1 MTVLRSGISNI
12 EPAEISRVQN
22 HFVLQ
27 SFRRGHRQQHLM
39 HCLAFKLTHIRNCDG
54 TGTAGSIRLP
64 VRIGHHQGAPGSPRP
79 WLALRTPSCPQVSTR
94 AGCSGDTRERVAV
107 VTRAARQHMY
117 LELAQAPA
125 PVHQMQTVSVG
136 LPSSSFSK
144 RLPSTHHR
152 GEETALWASWVL
164 GQSPTVT
171 HPQCCECSR
180 SGCRDQRARWPVPPR
195 VTREGIR
202 VEMTPELQT
211 TCRGRQRA
219 QRVPNVSRETA
230 GTSDD
235 IGLKAS
241 QAAVC
246 ETLQTQTRPR
256 QHQTWTEK
264 GALPRSQGRPAAE
277 AEPFGPTTDSG
288 AA

>member
-1 MTVLRSGISNI
+1 M
-12 EPAEISRVQN
+12 SRGQN
-22 HFVLQ
+22 HFILQ
-27 SFRRGHRQQHLM
+27 SRRGNRQQHLM
-39 HCLAFKLTHIRNCDG
+39 HCLAFKLIHIRNCDG
-54 TGTAGSIRLP
+54 TGTAGSVRLP

-107 VTRAARQHMY
+107 VTRAAHQHMY

-144 RLPSTHHR
+144 RLQSTHRR
-152 GEETALWASWVL
+152 GEETALWASWGL
-164 GQSPTVT
+164 GQSPTAT

-202 VEMTPELQT
+202 VEVTLELSFRRRAGAG
-211 TCRGRQRA
+211 RGPSACPTVTGNCMNIRRHPA
-219 QRVPNVSRETA
+219 
-230 GTSDD
+230 
-235 IGLKAS
+235 K
-241 QAAVC
+241 
-246 ETLQTQTRPR
+246 
-256 QHQTWTEK
+256 
-264 GALPRSQGRPAAE
+264 GRPGRRLRDPADTGQAPAAPDVDRE
-277 AEPFGPTTDSG
+277 RRSAQEPGQAG
-288 AA
+288 GRG